1 MWKLRF
7 NLNNIYL
14 ENNQNIQYIVNTDR
28 IQKQAIIAFI
38 NLSPKKNIHCI
49 IMTIIASS
57 LLNISITI
65 NIFI

>member
-1 MWKLRF
+1 M
-7 NLNNIYL
+7 
-14 ENNQNIQYIVNTDR
+14 
-28 IQKQAIIAFI
+28 IQKQAIITFI
-38 NLSPKKNIHCI
+38 NLSPKINIDSI